1 MSILDVLMNRK
12 SFIKEYNYFMIDTTD
27 VNKGELEQLEKEGYT
42 VKLFNQKWINKP
54 YYRISK

>member
-1 MSILDVLMNRK
+1 MNRK

-27 VNKGELEQLEKEGYT
+27 VNKGELEQLEKEGDT